1 MASEDVSMTSTEE
14 VDDFEIRSHSFVAW
28 LQQHGAVISSSIE
41 LADRRLQGAGRGVL
55 AKTDIAEDE
64 ELFAVPRSSILTIAT
79 SNLPAEV
86 KTQLDD
92 PWLGLIAAMVYE
104 YQRGSESMWER
115 YFAVLPLEFDTPL
128 FWSNDELNCLRGSAV
143 VEKIGKLSADRAFRE
158 QVIPM
163 IRQHATAF
171 HVGGMS
177 DDDLVSLC
185 HRMGSTIMAYAFDV
199 EKPSTTDAHDQE
211 DGWEEDE
218 EESESMSKGM
228 IPLADMLNADADRN
242 NAMLYYEEDKVV
254 MKSIRAI
261 KVGEEIFNDYGPLPS
276 ADVFRRYGY
285 VTSNYAQYDVVEV
298 STQLIKDV
306 AKEQMKMSD
315 QDLERRV
322 RYLDEEEILD
332 ESYDI
337 SRSHNEDTKPFSD
350 ELCILL
356 SALAL
361 PAVEFENLQRK
372 RKLPRPALEQS
383 SAGLLSAVLHKRQGL
398 YKDTV
403 NPENGTRGDAGTIND
418 VTVEPRSAHRRGMA
432 QQVIQGEQSVLFEA
446 LAMLTEMHAPTSGK
460 RKATEADTGNTG
472 KKQKG

>member
-1 MASEDVSMTSTEE
+1 MASEDVSMTNTVEF
-14 VDDFEIRSHSFVAW
+14 DDFEARSQSFVAW
-28 LQQHGAVISSSIE
+28 LQQNGTVVSSSIE
-41 LADRRLQGAGRGVL
+41 LADLRRHGAGRGVL

-64 ELFAVPRSSILTIAT
+64 ELFAVPRSSILSIAT
-79 SNLPAEV
+79 SNLPVEL

-92 PWLGLIAAMVYE
+92 PWLGLITAMVHE
-104 YQRGSESMWER
+104 YQRGSESMWEP
-115 YFAVLPLEFDTPL
+115 YCAVLPVDFNTPM
-128 FWSNDELNCLRGSAV
+128 FWSEDELDSLRGSAV
-143 VEKIGKLSADRAFRE
+143 VDKIGKPTADRTFRE

-163 IRQHATAF
+163 IRQYATAF
-171 HVGGMS
+171 HAEDMK
-177 DDDLVSLC
+177 DEDLILLC
-185 HRMGSTIMAYAFDV
+185 HRMGSTIMAYAFDL
-199 EKPSTTDAHDQE
+199 EKPSTTDPHDQE

-218 EESESMSKGM
+218 EESKSMSKGM

-242 NAMLYYEEDKVV
+242 NAQLYYEEDKVV

-261 KVGEEIFNDYGPLPS
+261 KAGEEIFNDYGPLPT
-276 ADVFRRYGY
+276 ADVLRRYGY

-298 STQLIKDV
+298 SLQLIKDV
-306 AKEQMKMSD
+306 AEEQMKMSD

-361 PAVEFENLQRK
+361 PAVEFENLQRNG
-372 RKLPRPALEQS
+372 KLPRPALEPS
-383 SAGLLSAVLHKRQGL
+383 SAGLLSAVLHKRQDL
-398 YKDTV
+398 YKDTA
-403 NPENGTRGDAGTIND
+403 NPENGTCGDAGTIND

-446 LAMLTEMHAPTSGK
+446 LAMLKEMPAPTRGK
-460 RKATEADTGNTG
+460 RKATGADTGNTG